1 MRLFRLSTLLTVLT
15 VLMFASAFCVLL
27 HAQGAA
33 DVVHTLPLHVRH
45 FSGTIVDA
53 RGMTIE
59 YATVELRDPKT
70 HRVLASTFADGKGFF
85 AFDDKKYGKRV
96 ELRVV
101 QKGFTAAQYTAML
114 RPFGDEH
121 IRMVLTAAA

>member
-1 MRLFRLSTLLTVLT
+1 MRLLRLSLAFMLFGALC
-15 VLMFASAFCVLL
+15 ASL
-27 HAQGAA
+27 HAQGAG
-33 DVVHTLPLHVRH
+33 DVVHNQPLHVRH

-53 RGMTIE
+53 KGMTIE

-85 AFDDKKYGKRV
+85 AFDDKKYGKRI
-96 ELRVV
+96 ELRVA
-101 QKGFTAAQYTAML
+101 QKGFTATQYTAML

-121 IRMVLTAAA
+121 IHLVLSPGA

>member
-1 MRLFRLSTLLTVLT
+1 MRSLRLSIALI
-15 VLMFASAFCVLL
+15 FGCAFCSLL

-33 DVVHTLPLHVRH
+33 DVVHTQPLHVRH

-53 RGMTIE
+53 KGMTIE

-70 HRVLASTFADGKGFF
+70 HRVLASTYADGKGFF
-85 AFDDKKYGKRV
+85 AFDDKKYGKRI

-121 IRMVLTAAA
+121 IHMVLSPAA

>member
-1 MRLFRLSTLLTVLT
+1 MRLLRLSVA
-15 VLMFASAFCVLL
+15 LMLVGVFCASL

-33 DVVHTLPLHVRH
+33 DVVHNRPLHVRH

-53 RGMTIE
+53 KGMTIE

-96 ELRVV
+96 ELRAV

-121 IRMVLTAAA
+121 IHMVLSPAA